1 MFWQQVHASTPA
13 GAKILDIATGNGAI
27 PRLLLRLRPDLDCAM
42 TGIDIAK
49 HAPPWW
55 QALPAS
61 SAGRLHFRGGVD
73 AEQLP
78 FGDAGF
84 DLVTSQYGIEY
95 SHAERALA
103 EVLRVRQA
111 AGRIAF
117 MLHHAQS
124 RPVALAAVEL
134 EHLDRLQATDGL
146 LMAMDA
152 MIEPMARSAT
162 GAGREALARDATANA
177 ARQRFNAAQTALR
190 AFVGD
195 GDDVVAEVQDAVNQ
209 VLGLAVQQGEGVA
222 RQASAQL
229 RAQLDDSRFR
239 LRELKRC
246 ALDADALSAWAAALQ
261 RSGLRSRMSTVVE
274 QGHLLGWTL
283 VGEP

>member
-1 MFWQQVHASTPA
+1 MRH
-13 GAKILDIATGNGAI
+13 
-27 PRLLLRLRPDLDCAM
+27 
-42 TGIDIAK
+42 
-49 HAPPWW
+49 
-55 QALPAS
+55 
-61 SAGRLHFRGGVD
+61 
-73 AEQLP
+73 
-78 FGDAGF
+78 
-84 DLVTSQYGIEY
+84 
-95 SHAERALA
+95 
-103 EVLRVRQA
+103 A

-134 EHLDRLQATDGL
+134 GHLDRLQAADGL

-162 GAGREALARDATANA
+162 AAGRETLVRDLTANA

-195 GDDVVAEVQDAVNQ
+195 GDDIVAEVQDAVNQ
-209 VLGLAVQQGEGVA
+209 VLGLAVQQGEGIA

-229 RAQLDDSRFR
+229 RAELADSRFR
-239 LRELKRC
+239 LRELQRC
-246 ALDADALSAWAAALQ
+246 ALDADALSAWAENLQ
-261 RSGLRSRMSTVVE
+261 RSGLRTRTCSVVE